1 MSYPNAKQTIENSET
16 GNRNAVQPIELILS
30 RSARKH
36 GKAIRIFHVAFLIL
50 LLPSVLPAA
59 DEIIARVG
67 ETEIKAAQ
75 VKPFLANISEQ
86 DRETLSKNPAALSQ
100 AVRTLI
106 LQQML
111 FKEALAA
118 GWDKTPE
125 VAEQIERLRQAAVAE
140 SYLQSISK
148 VPDGFPS
155 DEEIRTVYEARKS
168 DLKVPKQIQ
177 LAQIYVAIPK
187 EADKAAQDKAKARID
202 EIAKAA
208 KSGDFAAV
216 AREKSD
222 ERESASRG
230 GEVGWLAEAQIQP
243 DIRTKVAGLA
253 KGSVTDPIRLGDG
266 WYVVKVI
273 DTKEP
278 HTATLEEVKDQLARL
293 LRTERARANRDAYLS
308 KLQQQ
313 NPVALDEI
321 GLSKLLQP

>member
-1 MSYPNAKQTIENSET
+1 M
-16 GNRNAVQPIELILS
+16 RNAECGMRNKVQPGGLIFG
-30 RSARKH
+30 RSAWKR
-36 GKAIRIFHVAFLIL
+36 VTAFSIL
-50 LLPSVLPAA
+50 LLPAVLPAA
-59 DEIIARVG
+59 DDVIARVG

-86 DRETLSKNPAALSQ
+86 DRETIAKNPAALSQ

-125 VAEQIERLRQAAVAE
+125 VAEQIERLRQGAIAE

-155 DEEIRTVYEARKS
+155 DEEVKTVYEARKS
-168 DLKVPKQIQ
+168 ELKVPKQIQ

-216 AREKSD
+216 ARDKSD

-243 DIRTKVAGLA
+243 DIRTKVSGLA

-278 HTATLEEVKDQLARL
+278 HTATLEEVKDQLVRL
-293 LRTERARANRDAYLS
+293 LRTDRARANRDAYLS

>member
-1 MSYPNAKQTIENSET
+1 MSYPNTTLTMRKSEI
-16 GNRNAVQPIELILS
+16 GNRKAVQPEGVIFG
-30 RSARKH
+30 RSARKR
-36 GKAIRIFHVAFLIL
+36 GMAFCILHFAFSIL
-50 LLPSVLPAA
+50 LLPAA
-59 DEIIARVG
+59 DDVIARVG

-75 VKPFLANISEQ
+75 VKPFLANIADQ
-86 DRETLSKNPAALSQ
+86 DREALAKNPAALSQ

-125 VAEQIERLRQAAVAE
+125 VAEQIERLRQGAIAE

-155 DEEIRTVYEARKS
+155 DEEVKTVYEARKS
-168 DLKVPKQIQ
+168 ELKVPKQIQ

-216 AREKSD
+216 ARDKSD

-243 DIRTKVAGLA
+243 DIRTKVSGLA

-266 WYVVKVI
+266 WYVVKVL

-278 HTATLEEVKDQLARL
+278 HTATFEEVKDQLVRL

>member
-1 MSYPNAKQTIENSET
+1 MSYPNTQQKM
-16 GNRNAVQPIELILS
+16 RNAECGTRNLRNPDGPLSIRTAS
-30 RSARKH
+30 RS
-36 GKAIRIFHVAFLIL
+36 GKNLLITHCAFLL
-50 LLPSVLPAA
+50 LTSALPAA
-59 DEIIARVG
+59 DEVIARVG

-75 VKPFLANISEQ
+75 VKPFLANISDQ
-86 DRETLSKNPAALSQ
+86 DREALARNPAALSQ

-125 VAEQIERLRQAAVAE
+125 ITEQIERLRQGTIAE
-140 SYLQSISK
+140 SYLQSIAK
-148 VPDGFPS
+148 VPDGFPT
-155 DEEIRTVYEARKS
+155 DEEVKTVYEARKS
-168 DLKVPKQIQ
+168 ELKVPRQIQ

-187 EADKAAQDKAKARID
+187 EADKAEQDKAKARID
-202 EIAKAA
+202 EIAKTAR
-208 KSGDFAAV
+208 SGDFAAV
-216 AREKSD
+216 ARDKSD

-243 DIRTKVAGLA
+243 DIRSKVSGLA

-266 WYVVKVI
+266 WYVVKVL
-273 DTKEP
+273 DTKDP
-278 HTATLEEVKDQLARL
+278 HTATFEEVKDQLVRL

-308 KLQQQ
+308 KIQQQ
-313 NPVALDEI
+313 NPVALDEL